1 MEQSA
6 KDCGCSP
13 EDFGKQENTVL
24 LSKPLC
30 GAKKYYTQPH
40 FCQFVSY
47 GNGVVAV
54 ADEKVYDFVCQYL
67 QSCRYP
73 FYAFDTPH
81 LNQISKEMQ
90 KYQKAVCFLAEYF
103 LPDPKSEVIT
113 LPGLTI
119 EWLYDQ
125 QIEKLYSDRR
135 FSMALSY
142 TQKGRRGTASRRSV
156 LWMESLQELPV
167 SAMTAI
173 RCGRSG
179 LMSCRS
185 FGDAALQKH

>member
-13 EDFGKQENTVL
+13 EDFEKQGKYRPAFQTAL
-24 LSKPLC
+24 RR
-30 GAKKYYTQPH
+30 KKYYTQPH

-90 KYQKAVCFLAEYF
+90 KYQK
-103 LPDPKSEVIT
+103 S
-113 LPGLTI
+113 
-119 EWLYDQ
+119 
-125 QIEKLYSDRR
+125 
-135 FSMALSY
+135 
-142 TQKGRRGTASRRSV
+142 
-156 LWMESLQELPV
+156 SL
-167 SAMTAI
+167 
-173 RCGRSG
+173 
-179 LMSCRS
+179 
-185 FGDAALQKH
+185 FGKNIFA

>member
-13 EDFGKQENTVL
+13 EDFEKQENTVL

-30 GAKKYYTQPH
+30 GAKKYYTQQH

-90 KYQKAVCFLAEYF
+90 KYQKAVCFWQNIFCLT
-103 LPDPKSEVIT
+103 PKMKLS
-113 LPGLTI
+113 LCLGL
-119 EWLYDQ
+119 
-125 QIEKLYSDRR
+125 R
-135 FSMALSY
+135 
-142 TQKGRRGTASRRSV
+142 
-156 LWMESLQELPV
+156 
-167 SAMTAI
+167 
-173 RCGRSG
+173 
-179 LMSCRS
+179 
-185 FGDAALQKH
+185 

>member
-13 EDFGKQENTVL
+13 EDFEKQENTVL

-125 QIEKLYSDRR
+125 QIEKLYSDR
-135 FSMALSY
+135 SIC
-142 TQKGRRGTASRRSV
+142 TAAT
-156 LWMESLQELPV
+156 WSL
-167 SAMTAI
+167 
-173 RCGRSG
+173 
-179 LMSCRS
+179 
-185 FGDAALQKH
+185 